1 MNFEFPEELQLLRD
15 TARRFLYERSP
26 ASVARRVMESGENY
40 DVSLWREMGAM
51 GWIGASIPEEYGGG
65 GLGRLPICVL
75 AEELGRA
82 LAPVPFSSSVYLAAE
97 ALMLF
102 GSSSQKQEYLPR
114 LACGD
119 AIATFAYVE
128 KPGPFGAS
136 RQDTRV
142 VDGYLSG
149 QKLNVPDGLS
159 ADLAIVAVR
168 ADQDE
173 PSLQIVLLAE
183 PGVSRSSVETID
195 PSRGHARIDF
205 QNVRA
210 EPLPGA
216 FGDKA
221 IQMVLNRAAILM
233 AFEQIGVAQAAM
245 EMARD
250 YANDRFAF
258 GRSIGSFQAIK
269 HKIVDIYV
277 AVELARSNAYFGAW
291 ALESEAV
298 ELPIA
303 AATSRVA
310 ACDAG
315 WIATKENIQVHG
327 GMGFTWELDCHLY
340 YRRAKLLGLALG
352 SGRDWKRK
360 LINHLIAPEMLG
372 ASNLAQKDGSCGF

>member
-1 MNFEFPEELQLLRD
+1 
-15 TARRFLYERSP
+15 
-26 ASVARRVMESGENY
+26 
-40 DVSLWREMGAM
+40 MGAL
-51 GWIGASIPEEYGGG
+51 GWIGASIPEEYGGA

-82 LAPVPFSSSVYLAAE
+82 VTPVPFSSSVYLAAE

-102 GSSSQKQEYLPR
+102 GSTSQKQEYLPR

-128 KPGPFGAS
+128 KPGPFGTS
-136 RQDTRV
+136 KQETSV

-168 ADQDE
+168 AEQDE
-173 PSLQIVLLAE
+173 PSLYIVSLAE
-183 PGVSRSSVETID
+183 GGVSRSSVDTID
-195 PSRGHARIDF
+195 PSRGHARIEF
-205 QNVRA
+205 QNVRT

-216 FGDKA
+216 FGDEA
-221 IQMVLNRAAILM
+221 IQIVLNRAAIFM
-233 AFEQIGVAQAAM
+233 AFEQIGNAQAAM

-250 YANDRFAF
+250 YANGRFAF
-258 GRSIGSFQAIK
+258 GRPIGSFQAIK

-277 AVELARSNAYFGAW
+277 AIELARSNAYYGAW
-291 ALESEAV
+291 ALETDAV

-360 LINHLIAPEMLG
+360 LINHLTAPRIPG
-372 ASNLAQKDGSCGF
+372 ASNPSAKDGSCGF